1 MAHPLRIG
9 ALLAA
14 LGSSS
19 LLAGCT
25 NDCDVICEK
34 QLGCLGGAEEAD
46 VQVCRDQCLRDMEA
60 DGSADELDA
69 CARCVEGESCDALYP
84 SDGALGSCGKE
95 CN

>member
-14 LGSSS
+14 FGAA

-34 QLGCLGGAEEAD
+34 QLDCAGGAEQAD

-60 DGSADELDA
+60 DGSADEIDA
-69 CARCVEGESCDALYP
+69 CARCVESHSCDELQP
-84 SDGALGSCGKE
+84 GGDELGSCGKE